1 MLGKQLPVLGVVGNL
16 FRVQGCDTVQCYKV
30 QLTFM
35 AIAQMLV
42 QRFFAVLGE
51 QLPRFGVFGRLLRVK
66 ACTTLCCAVL
76 CCAVL

>member
-51 QLPRFGVFGRLLRVK
+51 QLPILRVVGHP
-66 ACTTLCCAVL
+66 LRVQG
-76 CCAVL
+76 